1 LKTKRRA
8 AFPTII
14 GIGAV
19 MFALDQASKYL
30 VLRYIP
36 EGQSWSF
43 FPPLARLFQF
53 THITNTGAA
62 FGSFPG
68 LGEDL
73 FKWVALLVILA
84 VLADIL
90 FWHHLPTEH
99 MGVRISLGL
108 ILGGAMGNLMD
119 RMIRPG
125 AAVVDFIDIGFWPIG
140 NIADFSI
147 IIGVGILA
155 YYLWNEDQQK
165 NEPLRLSNEGG
176 EV

>member
-1 LKTKRRA
+1 
-8 AFPTII
+8 
-14 GIGAV
+14 

-36 EGQSWSF
+36 EGESWSF
-43 FPPLARLFQF
+43 LPFLARLFQF

-68 LGEDL
+68 LGEIL
-73 FKWVALLVILA
+73 FKWVALIVVAA
-84 VLADIL
+84 VVADIL
-90 FWHHLPTEH
+90 FWHHLPTEY

-108 ILGGAMGNLMD
+108 IIGGAMGNLMD
-119 RMIRPG
+119 RLVRPG

-147 IIGVGILA
+147 IIGVGVLA
-155 YYLWNEDQQK
+155 YYLWDEDQRK
-165 NEPLRLSNEGG
+165 NEPLRLSNKGG
-176 EV
+176 EA